1 MKKLIVFMCSLVI
14 LGSCSSEKTI
24 SEQIKY
30 DWDINYNSSQDDGNE
45 RPHKF
50 NKNLINSSFQN
61 QKEHQISSPTVKNN
75 QDLLASNDKVEPSV
89 LISNYSYKKS
99 PKIIR
104 KEKIY
109 KSFKEK
115 SQIFKDEKI
124 INKKFKI
131 NDKTKK
137 ILKII
142 GASILIGF
150 TGYFSLITI
159 VYMLFEGLTGA
170 SVLLLIISTLLVFLC
185 SFFVK
190 KITKSNTK
198 DKKDKKDNKLPTL
211 KQVLLLTLTTLVCSF
226 TGLVLGAYGLFFY
239 GNFFENILTPLG
251 SISFLIST
259 FLIYRSYLSVKKSIE
274 RNSKENNKN
283 EVKDSID

>member
-1 MKKLIVFMCSLVI
+1 MFSI
-14 LGSCSSEKTI
+14 LLFGSCSSEKTL
-24 SEQIKY
+24 SEQVKY
-30 DWDINYNSSQDDGNE
+30 DWDIKYNSSKDDVNE
-45 RPHKF
+45 RPYNL
-50 NKNLINSSFQN
+50 NKKLKNSSVQN
-61 QKEHQISSPTVKNN
+61 QTERQISLPTVKNN
-75 QDLLASNDKVEPSV
+75 QDLLASNDKVDPQV
-89 LISNYSYKKS
+89 FIKNYSYKKL
-99 PKIIR
+99 PKIIQ
-104 KEKIY
+104 KERIY
-109 KSFKEK
+109 KSFNEK
-115 SQIFKDEKI
+115 SQIFEDEKI

-150 TGYFSLITI
+150 TGFFSLITI
-159 VYMLFEGLTGA
+159 VYMLFEGLTGG
-170 SVLLLIISTLLVFLC
+170 SVLLLLISSLLVFLS

-190 KITKSNTK
+190 KITKSNSK
-198 DKKDKKDNKLPTL
+198 DKKDKKLPTL

-251 SISFLIST
+251 SISFLISI
-259 FLIYRSYLSVKKSIE
+259 FLIYRSYVSVKKSIE

-283 EVKDSID
+283 DVKASTD

>member
-1 MKKLIVFMCSLVI
+1 MFSI
-14 LGSCSSEKTI
+14 LLFGSCSSEKTL
-24 SEQIKY
+24 SEQVKY
-30 DWDINYNSSQDDGNE
+30 DWDIKYNSSKDDVNE
-45 RPHKF
+45 RPYNL
-50 NKNLINSSFQN
+50 NKKLKNSSVQN
-61 QKEHQISSPTVKNN
+61 QTERQISLPTVKNN
-75 QDLLASNDKVEPSV
+75 QDLLASNDKVDPQV
-89 LISNYSYKKS
+89 FIKNYSYKKL
-99 PKIIR
+99 PKIIQ
-104 KEKIY
+104 KERIY
-109 KSFKEK
+109 KSFNEK
-115 SQIFKDEKI
+115 SQIFEDEKI

-150 TGYFSLITI
+150 TGFFSLITI
-159 VYMLFEGLTGA
+159 VYMLFEGLTGG
-170 SVLLLIISTLLVFLC
+170 SVLLLLISSLLVFLS

-190 KITKSNTK
+190 KITKSNSK
-198 DKKDKKDNKLPTL
+198 DKKDKKLPTL

-251 SISFLIST
+251 SISLLIST
-259 FLIYRSYLSVKKSIE
+259 FLIYRSYLSVKNSIE

-283 EVKDSID
+283 DVKASTD

>member
-1 MKKLIVFMCSLVI
+1 MSSVVI
-14 LGSCSSEKTI
+14 LGSCSSEKTL

-30 DWDINYNSSQDDGNE
+30 DWDVSYNSSQDNGNE
-45 RPHKF
+45 RPYNL
-50 NKNLINSSFQN
+50 NKNLRNSSVQN
-61 QKEHQISSPTVKNN
+61 QTEHQISLPTVENK
-75 QDLLASNDKVEPSV
+75 QDLLASNDQVEPSV
-89 LISNYSYKKS
+89 LKSNYSYNKL
-99 PKIIR
+99 PKIIQ
-104 KEKIY
+104 KERIY
-109 KSFKEK
+109 ISFNEK
-115 SQIFKDEKI
+115 SQIFEDEKI

-150 TGYFSLITI
+150 TGFFSLITI

-170 SVLLLIISTLLVFLC
+170 SVLLLLISTLLVFLS

-190 KITKSNTK
+190 KITKSNSK
-198 DKKDKKDNKLPTL
+198 DKKDKKLPTL

-259 FLIYRSYLSVKKSIE
+259 FLVYRSYLSVKKSIE

-283 EVKDSID
+283 EVKDSTD

>member
-1 MKKLIVFMCSLVI
+1 MCSLVI

-124 INKKFKI
+124 VNKKFKI

-170 SVLLLIISTLLVFLC
+170 SVLLLLISTLLVFLC

-190 KITKSNTK
+190 KITKSNT
-198 DKKDKKDNKLPTL
+198 KDKKDNKLPTL

-239 GNFFENILTPLG
+239 GNFLENILTPLG

-283 EVKDSID
+283 EVKDSTD

>member
-1 MKKLIVFMCSLVI
+1 MSSVVI
-14 LGSCSSEKTI
+14 LGSCSSEKTL

-30 DWDINYNSSQDDGNE
+30 DWDVSYNSSQDNGNE
-45 RPHKF
+45 RPYNL
-50 NKNLINSSFQN
+50 NKNFKNGSVQN
-61 QKEHQISSPTVKNN
+61 QTEHQISLPTVKNN
-75 QDLLASNDKVEPSV
+75 QDLLASNDQVEPSV
-89 LISNYSYKKS
+89 LTSNYSYKKL
-99 PKIIR
+99 PKIIQ
-104 KEKIY
+104 KERIY
-109 KSFKEK
+109 KSFNKK
-115 SQIFKDEKI
+115 SQIFEDEKI
-124 INKKFKI
+124 INKKLKI

-150 TGYFSLITI
+150 TGFFSLITI
-159 VYMLFEGLTGA
+159 VQLLFEGLTGA
-170 SVLLLIISTLLVFLC
+170 SVLLLLISTLLVFLS

-198 DKKDKKDNKLPTL
+198 DTKDTKDNKLPTL

-283 EVKDSID
+283 EVKESTD

>member
-1 MKKLIVFMCSLVI
+1 MSSVVI
-14 LGSCSSEKTI
+14 LGSCSSEKTL

-30 DWDINYNSSQDDGNE
+30 DWDVSYNSSQDNGNE
-45 RPHKF
+45 RPYNL
-50 NKNLINSSFQN
+50 NKNLRNSSVQN
-61 QKEHQISSPTVKNN
+61 QTEHQISLPTVENN
-75 QDLLASNDKVEPSV
+75 QDLLASNDQVEPSV
-89 LISNYSYKKS
+89 LKSNYSYNKL
-99 PKIIR
+99 PKIIQ
-104 KEKIY
+104 KERIY
-109 KSFKEK
+109 ISFNEK
-115 SQIFKDEKI
+115 SQIFEDEKI

-150 TGYFSLITI
+150 TGFFSLITI

-170 SVLLLIISTLLVFLC
+170 SVLLLLISTLLVFLS

-190 KITKSNTK
+190 KITKSNSK
-198 DKKDKKDNKLPTL
+198 DKKDKKLPTL

-259 FLIYRSYLSVKKSIE
+259 FLVYRSYLSVKKSIE
-274 RNSKENNKN
+274 RNSKENNKK
-283 EVKDSID
+283 EVKDSTD

>member
-104 KEKIY
+104 KEKKY
-109 KSFKEK
+109 KFFKEK

-124 INKKFKI
+124 VNKKFKI

-159 VYMLFEGLTGA
+159 LYMLFEGLTGA
-170 SVLLLIISTLLVFLC
+170 SVLLLLISTLLIFLC

-190 KITKSNTK
+190 KITKSNT
-198 DKKDKKDNKLPTL
+198 KDKKDNKLPTL

-283 EVKDSID
+283 EVKDSTD

>member
-1 MKKLIVFMCSLVI
+1 MFSI
-14 LGSCSSEKTI
+14 LLFGSCSSEKTL
-24 SEQIKY
+24 SEQVKY
-30 DWDINYNSSQDDGNE
+30 DWDIKYNSSKDDVNE
-45 RPHKF
+45 RPYNL
-50 NKNLINSSFQN
+50 NKKLKNSSVQN
-61 QKEHQISSPTVKNN
+61 QTERQISLPTVKNN
-75 QDLLASNDKVEPSV
+75 QDLLASIDKVDPQFF
-89 LISNYSYKKS
+89 IKNYSYKKL
-99 PKIIR
+99 PKIIQ
-104 KEKIY
+104 KERIY
-109 KSFKEK
+109 KSFNEK
-115 SQIFKDEKI
+115 SQIFEDEKI

-150 TGYFSLITI
+150 TGFFSLITI
-159 VYMLFEGLTGA
+159 VYMLFEGLTGG
-170 SVLLLIISTLLVFLC
+170 SVLLLLISSLLVFLS

-190 KITKSNTK
+190 KITKSNSK
-198 DKKDKKDNKLPTL
+198 DKKDKKLPTL

-251 SISFLIST
+251 SISLLIST
-259 FLIYRSYLSVKKSIE
+259 FLIYRSYLSVKNSIE

-283 EVKDSID
+283 DVKASTD

>member
-1 MKKLIVFMCSLVI
+1 MSSVVI

-24 SEQIKY
+24 SEKIKY

-61 QKEHQISSPTVKNN
+61 QKELQISLPTIKNN
-75 QDLLASNDKVEPSV
+75 QDLLASNNKVESSV
-89 LISNYSYKKS
+89 LTSNYSYKKL

-109 KSFKEK
+109 ISFKEK

-124 INKKFKI
+124 INKKLKI

-150 TGYFSLITI
+150 TGFFSLITI
-159 VYMLFEGLTGA
+159 VQLLFEGLTGA
-170 SVLLLIISTLLVFLC
+170 SVLLLLISTLLVFLS

-190 KITKSNTK
+190 KITKSNSK
-198 DKKDKKDNKLPTL
+198 DKKDKKDNKPLTL

-283 EVKDSID
+283 EVKDSTD

>member
-124 INKKFKI
+124 VNKKFKI

-159 VYMLFEGLTGA
+159 LYMLFEGLTGA
-170 SVLLLIISTLLVFLC
+170 SVLLLLISTLLIFLC

-190 KITKSNTK
+190 KITKSNT
-198 DKKDKKDNKLPTL
+198 KDKKDNKLPTL

-259 FLIYRSYLSVKKSIE
+259 FLIYRSYLSVKKSTE

-283 EVKDSID
+283 EVKDSTD

>member
-1 MKKLIVFMCSLVI
+1 MCSLVI

-104 KEKIY
+104 KEKKY
-109 KSFKEK
+109 KFFKEK

-124 INKKFKI
+124 VNKKFKI

-159 VYMLFEGLTGA
+159 LYMLFEGLTGA
-170 SVLLLIISTLLVFLC
+170 SVLLLLISTLLIFLC

-190 KITKSNTK
+190 KITKSNT
-198 DKKDKKDNKLPTL
+198 KDKKDNKLPTL

-283 EVKDSID
+283 EVKDSTD